1 MNPASWQILLL
12 VQYWLHFH
20 ICSPH
25 TPHAPTNHARV
36 CICMHAMQPNNRTEA
51 RRDEEADYGSGGSP
65 KSLLRGPGGPGI
77 CESDGSWRRALA
89 AGGYNYMRIM
99 QAAMGG
105 SMAAAAPPEVVV
117 EPRRGG
123 AGIKRRQRAD
133 GERAPPPPPP
143 SSSKAFTF
151 LGFVVAPGPPPPP
164 PQPVVAC
171 SSSSSSSRDH
181 PFEVCTTQHTTALSV
196 SSLDHRLRRR
206 RAAWDPPS
214 LLGDERKRVIRGG
227 QTAWMDGSSSQGPRR
242 SLLLL
247 FLQCRV
253 FVLARY
259 CSARVFP
266 PDRVPSPS
274 C

>member
-227 QTAWMDGSSSQGPRR
+227 DKPHGWTDRR
-242 SLLLL
+242 L
-247 FLQCRV
+247 R
-253 FVLARY
+253 ARADHY
-259 CSARVFP
+259 CSFFCSAVFL
-266 PDRVPSPS
+266 S
-274 C
+274 